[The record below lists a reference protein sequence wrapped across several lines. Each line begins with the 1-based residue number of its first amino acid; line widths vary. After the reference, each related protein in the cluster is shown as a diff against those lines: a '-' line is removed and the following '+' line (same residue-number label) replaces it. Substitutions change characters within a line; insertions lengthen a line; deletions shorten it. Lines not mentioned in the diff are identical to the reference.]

1 MVSAPRYG
9 RISGIGYCVTCV
21 ARRWG
26 HELFVLL
33 LPQIRRPMSIVPMTL
48 GALDVWET
56 EEPAGRK
63 VKVGG
68 GLAPA
73 QLLTLKPR

>member
-1 MVSAPRYG
+1 M
-9 RISGIGYCVTCV
+9 
-21 ARRWG
+21 
-26 HELFVLL
+26 L